1 MHSAL
6 TSTSNIEMRVKIPG
20 IRGDLER
27 GQETGVELLKDKVA
41 IVTGAGAGIGAGV
54 AELFCQEGAHVFL
67 TDIDSASVH
76 ARAAALEPATG
87 TAAAF
92 AADVR
97 DREAMNAVVEA
108 AVSQFGRIDI
118 LINNAGVYP
127 RQPFID
133 MTESQWDTIQD
144 INLKGT
150 FHCAQLVVPHM
161 MRQKEGAIVNISSV
175 TFFVGMKNLTHYI
188 ASKGGVIGFTR
199 SLARELGEHN
209 IRVNCISPGAVETEG
224 EKAVAT
230 AEQIAAILDL
240 QSLRRR
246 ILPIDIARTCLF
258 LAGPLG
264 SGLTG
269 QTINVDGGWIMH

>member
-1 MHSAL
+1 M
-6 TSTSNIEMRVKIPG
+6 E
-20 IRGDLER
+20 
-27 GQETGVELLKDKVA
+27 QLKNKVA

-54 AELFCQEGAHVFL
+54 AELFCEEGANVFL
-67 TDIDSASVH
+67 VDIDSASVH
-76 ARAAALEPATG
+76 GRAASLQAGGGFAV
-87 TAAAF
+87 AF

-97 DREAMNAVVEA
+97 NRDAMSAVVES
-108 AVSQFGRIDI
+108 AVSRFGRIDI
-118 LINNAGVYP
+118 LVNNAGVYP
-127 RQPFID
+127 RQSFVD
-133 MTESQWDTIQD
+133 MTETQWDTIQD

-150 FHCAQLVVPHM
+150 FHCSQLVVPHM
-161 MRQKEGAIVNISSV
+161 IRQKEGAIVNISSV
-175 TFFVGMKNLTHYI
+175 TFFVGMKNLTHYV
-188 ASKGGVIGFTR
+188 ASKGAVIGFTR

-246 ILPIDIARTCLF
+246 ILPIDIAQTCLF
-258 LAGPLG
+258 LAGPHG
-264 SGLTG
+264 SGITG

>member
-1 MHSAL
+1 M
-6 TSTSNIEMRVKIPG
+6 
-20 IRGDLER
+20 
-27 GQETGVELLKDKVA
+27 ELLKNRVA

-54 AELFCQEGAHVFL
+54 AELFCEEGAHVFL
-67 TDIDSASVH
+67 VDIDYDSVH
-76 ARAAALEPATG
+76 RRADSLQSAGGSAT
-87 TAAAF
+87 AF
-92 AADVR
+92 VADVR
-97 DREAMNAVVEA
+97 DREAMSTVVES

-127 RQPFID
+127 RQSFVD
-133 MTESQWDTIQD
+133 MTEKQWDTIQD

-150 FHCAQLVVPHM
+150 FHSSQLVVPHM
-161 MRQKEGAIVNISSV
+161 IRQKGGAIVNISSV
-175 TFFVGMKNLTHYI
+175 TFFVGMKNLTHYV
-188 ASKGGVIGFTR
+188 ASKGAVIGFTR

-209 IRVNCISPGAVETEG
+209 IRVNCVSPGAVETEG

-246 ILPIDIARTCLF
+246 ILPVDIAQTCLF
-258 LAGPLG
+258 LAGSH
-264 SGLTG
+264 SGGITG